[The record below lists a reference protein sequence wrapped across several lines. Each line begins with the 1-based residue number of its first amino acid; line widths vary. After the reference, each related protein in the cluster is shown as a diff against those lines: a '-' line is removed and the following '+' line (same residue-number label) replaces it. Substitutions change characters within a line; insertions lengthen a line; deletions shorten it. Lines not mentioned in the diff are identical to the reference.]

1 MLTKSLTIIFLALG
15 GLVFS
20 QNWTGN
26 VNSDWNNASNWSSWP
41 LNNQDIV
48 INPALYTGN
57 AASPI
62 ISSNSTFS
70 PAAVDLLNGADLI
83 INANLTTQDDV
94 NATGIGTS
102 ITVNAGTFNV
112 NPGNGGRLI
121 IDLGATMLQTN
132 GTVIV
137 DERFIAGEDA
147 IITINN
153 GSASSG
159 QRILMDLG
167 GQFIQNGGTVS
178 VAQTFA
184 MADGN
189 VNGPSKYTLNGGNL
203 SITGEM
209 GFENEFGNFDPTFI
223 LNGGTL
229 TVNGTMFWFGAA
241 PGSGTPRFIST
252 GGTVSVNGIIENMLG
267 STVNM
272 YMSIGGNS
280 TFNYSGNLIQSINAT
295 DSILQHGSSSLVF
308 TGTNS
313 ILNAGIF
320 EASNNVITTFNG
332 TTTIGGTGSYNLAT
346 VLIEPN
352 KSLTLYQDLSLKNDF
367 IKNGSFNA
375 QTFNTS
381 FAGTSLQQI
390 NGTGFTNFYDLS
402 INNASDV
409 LLQQAIK
416 VNHLMNLNLGKITS
430 STTNSIELV
439 DNATTNGGNN
449 LSFVNGPLKKTGNDA
464 FFFPIGKNSLF
475 AGLTITAPSIVA
487 SQYTAEYFDQAYS
500 SLTPVVSPLSAVCP
514 TGYWNLTKALPSDQ
528 VQVGL
533 HWSDASQSGVSNCA
547 ALSVA
552 RWDLSSWTS
561 LLSTSNGSCVGNAS
575 GSVQTN
581 QSTANSGIFT
591 LGFYG
596 NVSVQSFDVCFGDS
610 VNVNGTYY
618 SNALTLVDVYTAA
631 NGADS
636 TVISHVVVLPQNI
649 TNQSIQ
655 LCAGDSLIVGTS
667 VYFLTG
673 AYSDTLLAVNGC
685 DSLVQTLL
693 FVGDVFNTS
702 VTSNLTGST
711 YTLSANQLGTTYQW
725 MNCLTGSTINGANTQ
740 TFSPTEN
747 GSYACILFDG
757 LCSDTTECIAIIDLG
772 TEQLL
777 FESVQLFPNP
787 SENSFTINFQQE
799 ETAELSVYN
808 SQGQQVM
815 NHPFYSGGEL
825 VKHRFL
831 PGIYTVQI
839 QTTNGLSCLK
849 LMVL

>member
-15 GLVFS
+15 GFVYS

-94 NATGIGTS
+94 NAIGIGTS

-132 GTVIV
+132 GTVLV

-147 IITINN
+147 VITINN
-153 GSASSG
+153 GNASSG
-159 QRILMDLG
+159 ERLLMDLG

-189 VNGPSKYTLNGGNL
+189 VNGPSKYTLNGGSL

-209 GFENEFGNFDPTFI
+209 GFENEAGNFEPTFI

-280 TFNYSGNLIQSINAT
+280 TFNYSGNLIQSINVT
-295 DSILQHGSSSLVF
+295 DSILQHGASSLVF

-313 ILNAGIF
+313 ILNAGVF
-320 EASNNVITTFNG
+320 EANNNVLTTFNG
-332 TTTIGGTGSYNLAT
+332 TTTIGGTGSYNLAN

-352 KSLTLYQDLSLKNDF
+352 KSLTLNQHLSLKNDF

-375 QTFNTS
+375 QTFTTS
-381 FAGTSLQQI
+381 FVGTSLQQI
-390 NGTGFTNFYDLS
+390 TGTGFTNFYDLS

-416 VNHLMNLNLGKITS
+416 VNHLLNLTLGKITS

-464 FFFPIGKNSLF
+464 FFFPIGKNNLF
-475 AGLTITAPSIVA
+475 AGLTITAPSTVA
-487 SQYTAEYFDQAYS
+487 SQYIAEYFDQAYS
-500 SLTPVVSPLSAVCP
+500 TLTPVVSPLSAVSP
-514 TGYWNLTKALPSDQ
+514 TGYWNLTKTVPSDQ
-528 VQVGL
+528 VQVEL

-547 ALSVA
+547 AMSVA
-552 RWDLSSWTS
+552 HWDVSSWTS
-561 LLSTSNGSCVGNAS
+561 LLSTSAGSCIGNAS

-581 QSTANSGIFT
+581 QSTSNSGIFT

-610 VNVNGTYY
+610 VDVNGSYY
-618 SNALTLVDVYTAA
+618 SNAITLIDVFTAA
-631 NGADS
+631 NGDDS
-636 TVISHVVVLPQNI
+636 TVISHVVILPQNI

-667 VYFLTG
+667 VYFLSG
-673 AYSDTLLAVNGC
+673 AYSDTLLAVYGC

-693 FVGDVFNTS
+693 VIGDVFNTS

-725 MNCLTGSTINGANTQ
+725 INCLTGNAINGANAQ

-757 LCSDTTECIAIIDLG
+757 LCTDTTECIAIIDLG

-787 SENSFTINFQQE
+787 SENSFTINIQQE
-799 ETAELSVYN
+799 GTIDLSIYN
-808 SQGQQVM
+808 SQGQEVM
-815 NHPFYSGGEL
+815 NNPSYSGGEL
-825 VKHRFL
+825 VKHSFV
-831 PGIYTVQI
+831 PGIYTVHI
-839 QTTNGLSCLK
+839 QTTNGFSRLK
-849 LMVL
+849 LLVL

>member
-15 GLVFS
+15 GFVYS

-94 NATGIGTS
+94 NAIGIGTS

-132 GTVIV
+132 GTVLV

-147 IITINN
+147 VITINN
-153 GSASSG
+153 GNASSG
-159 QRILMDLG
+159 ERLLMDLG

-189 VNGPSKYTLNGGNL
+189 VNGPSKYTLNGGSL

-209 GFENEFGNFDPTFI
+209 GFENEAGNFEPTFI

-280 TFNYSGNLIQSINAT
+280 TFNYSGNLIQSINVT
-295 DSILQHGSSSLVF
+295 DSILQHGASSLVF

-313 ILNAGIF
+313 ILNAGVF
-320 EASNNVITTFNG
+320 EAHNNVLTTFNG
-332 TTTIGGTGSYNLAT
+332 TTTISGTGSYNLAN

-352 KSLTLYQDLSLKNDF
+352 KSLTLNQHLSLKNDF
-367 IKNGSFNA
+367 IKNGFFNA
-375 QTFNTS
+375 QTFTTS
-381 FAGTSLQQI
+381 FVGTSLQQI

-409 LLQQAIK
+409 LLLQAIK
-416 VNHLMNLNLGKITS
+416 VNHLLNLTLGNITS

-449 LSFVNGPLKKTGNDA
+449 LSFVNGPLKKTGNDP
-464 FFFPIGKNSLF
+464 FFFPIGKNNLF
-475 AGLTITAPSIVA
+475 AGLTITAPSTVA

-500 SLTPVVSPLSAVCP
+500 TLTPVVSPLSAVSP
-514 TGYWNLTKALPSDQ
+514 TGYWNLTKTVPSDQ
-528 VQVGL
+528 VQVEL

-552 RWDLSSWTS
+552 HWDVSSWTS
-561 LLSTSNGSCVGNAS
+561 LLSTSAGSCIGNAS

-581 QSTANSGIFT
+581 QSISNSGIFT

-610 VNVNGTYY
+610 VDVNGTYY
-618 SNALTLVDVYTAA
+618 SNALTLVHVYTAA
-631 NGADS
+631 NGDDS
-636 TVISHVVVLPQNI
+636 TVISHVVILPQNI

-667 VYFLTG
+667 VYFLSG

-693 FVGDVFNTS
+693 VIGDVFNTS

-711 YTLSANQLGTTYQW
+711 YTLSANQLGSTYQW
-725 MNCLTGSTINGANTQ
+725 INCLTGNAINGANAQ

-757 LCSDTTECIAIIDLG
+757 LCTDTTECIAIIDLG

-787 SENSFTINFQQE
+787 SENSFTINIQQE
-799 ETAELSVYN
+799 RTIDLSIYN
-808 SQGQQVM
+808 SQGQEVM
-815 NHPFYSGGEL
+815 NNPSYSGGEL
-825 VKHRFL
+825 VKHSFV
-831 PGIYTVQI
+831 PGIYTVHI
-839 QTTNGLSCLK
+839 QTTNGFSRLK
-849 LMVL
+849 LLVL

>member
-15 GLVFS
+15 GFVYS

-94 NATGIGTS
+94 NAIGIGTS

-132 GTVIV
+132 GTVLV

-147 IITINN
+147 VITINN
-153 GSASSG
+153 GNASSG
-159 QRILMDLG
+159 ERLLMDLG

-189 VNGPSKYTLNGGNL
+189 VNGPSKYTLNGGSL

-209 GFENEFGNFDPTFI
+209 GFENEAGNFEPTFI

-280 TFNYSGNLIQSINAT
+280 TFNYSGNLIQSINVT
-295 DSILQHGSSSLVF
+295 DSILQHGASSIVF

-313 ILNAGIF
+313 ILNAGVF
-320 EASNNVITTFNG
+320 EANNNVLTTFNG
-332 TTTIGGTGSYNLAT
+332 TTTIGGTGSYNLAN

-352 KSLTLYQDLSLKNDF
+352 KSLTLNQHLSLKNDF

-375 QTFNTS
+375 QTFTTS
-381 FAGTSLQQI
+381 FVGTSLQQI

-416 VNHLMNLNLGKITS
+416 VNHLLNLTLGKITS

-449 LSFVNGPLKKTGNDA
+449 LSFVNGPLKKTGNDP
-464 FFFPIGKNSLF
+464 FFFPIGKNNLF
-475 AGLTITAPSIVA
+475 AGLTITAPSTVA

-500 SLTPVVSPLSAVCP
+500 TLTPVVSPLSAVSP
-514 TGYWNLTKALPSDQ
+514 TGYWNLTKTVPSDQ
-528 VQVGL
+528 VQVEL

-552 RWDLSSWTS
+552 HWDVSSWTS
-561 LLSTSNGSCVGNAS
+561 LLSTSAGSCIGNAS

-581 QSTANSGIFT
+581 QSTSNSGIFT

-610 VNVNGTYY
+610 VDVNGSYY
-618 SNALTLVDVYTAA
+618 SNAITLIDVFTAA
-631 NGADS
+631 NGDDS
-636 TVISHVVVLPQNI
+636 TVISHVVILPQNI

-667 VYFLTG
+667 VYFLSG

-693 FVGDVFNTS
+693 VIGDVFNTS

-725 MNCLTGSTINGANTQ
+725 INCLTGNAINGANAQ

-757 LCSDTTECIAIIDLG
+757 LCTDTTECIAIIDLG

-787 SENSFTINFQQE
+787 SENSFTINIQQE
-799 ETAELSVYN
+799 GTIDLSIYN
-808 SQGQQVM
+808 SQGQEVM
-815 NHPFYSGGEL
+815 NNPSYSGGEL
-825 VKHRFL
+825 VKHSFV
-831 PGIYTVQI
+831 PGIYTVHI
-839 QTTNGLSCLK
+839 QTTNGFSRLK
-849 LMVL
+849 LLVL

>member
-15 GLVFS
+15 GFVYS

-94 NATGIGTS
+94 NAIGIGTS

-132 GTVIV
+132 GTVLV

-147 IITINN
+147 VITINN
-153 GSASSG
+153 GNASSG
-159 QRILMDLG
+159 ERLLMDLG

-189 VNGPSKYTLNGGNL
+189 VNGPSKYTLNGGSL

-209 GFENEFGNFDPTFI
+209 GFENEAGNFEPTFI

-280 TFNYSGNLIQSINAT
+280 TFNYSGNLIQSINVT
-295 DSILQHGSSSLVF
+295 DSILQHGASSLVF

-313 ILNAGIF
+313 ILNAGVF
-320 EASNNVITTFNG
+320 EAHNNVLTTFNG
-332 TTTIGGTGSYNLAT
+332 TTTIGGTGSYNLAN

-352 KSLTLYQDLSLKNDF
+352 KSLTLNQHLSLKNDF

-375 QTFNTS
+375 QTFTTS
-381 FAGTSLQQI
+381 FVGTSLQQI

-416 VNHLMNLNLGKITS
+416 VNHLLNLTLGKITS

-464 FFFPIGKNSLF
+464 FFFPIGKNNLF
-475 AGLTITAPSIVA
+475 AGLTITAPSTVA

-500 SLTPVVSPLSAVCP
+500 TLTPVVSPLSAVSP
-514 TGYWNLTKALPSDQ
+514 TGYWNLTKTVPSDQ
-528 VQVGL
+528 VQVEL

-552 RWDLSSWTS
+552 HWDVSSWTS
-561 LLSTSNGSCVGNAS
+561 LLSTSAGSCIGNAS

-581 QSTANSGIFT
+581 QSTSNSGIFT

-610 VNVNGTYY
+610 VDVNGTYY

-631 NGADS
+631 NGDDS
-636 TVISHVVVLPQNI
+636 TVISHVVILPQNI

-667 VYFLTG
+667 VYFLSG

-693 FVGDVFNTS
+693 VIGDVFNTS

-725 MNCLTGSTINGANTQ
+725 INCLTGNAINGANAQ

-757 LCSDTTECIAIIDLG
+757 LCTDTTECIAIIDLG

-787 SENSFTINFQQE
+787 SENSFTINIQQE
-799 ETAELSVYN
+799 GTIDLSIYN
-808 SQGQQVM
+808 SQGQEVM
-815 NHPFYSGGEL
+815 NNPSYSGGEL
-825 VKHRFL
+825 VKHSFV
-831 PGIYTVQI
+831 PGIYTVHI
-839 QTTNGLSCLK
+839 QTTNGFSRLK
-849 LMVL
+849 LLVL

>member
-1 MLTKSLTIIFLALG
+1 MLTKSLTIIFLTLG
-15 GLVFS
+15 GFVFS

-94 NATGIGTS
+94 NAIGIGTS

-132 GTVIV
+132 GTVLV

-147 IITINN
+147 VITINN

-159 QRILMDLG
+159 ERLLMDLG

-209 GFENEFGNFDPTFI
+209 GFENEAGNFEPTFL

-313 ILNAGIF
+313 ILNAGVF

-332 TTTIGGTGSYNLAT
+332 TTTIGGTGNYNLAN

-352 KSLTLYQDLSLKNDF
+352 KSLTLNQHLSLKNDF
-367 IKNGSFNA
+367 SKNGTFNA

-381 FAGTSLQQI
+381 FVGTSLQQI

-402 INNASDV
+402 INNPSDV
-409 LLQQAIK
+409 LLQHSIK
-416 VNHLMNLNLGKITS
+416 VNHLLNLIFGKITS
-430 STTNSIELV
+430 SATNSIELV
-439 DNATTNGGNN
+439 DNATTNGGNS

-464 FFFPIGKNSLF
+464 FFFPIGKNNLF
-475 AGLTITAPSIVA
+475 SGLTITAPSSIT

-500 SLTPVVSPLSAVCP
+500 SLAPLVSPLSAVSP
-514 TGYWNLTKALPSDQ
+514 TGYWNLTKTLLSDQ
-528 VQVGL
+528 VQVAL

-552 RWDLSSWTS
+552 HWNLSSWNS
-561 LLSTSNGSCVGNAS
+561 LLSTSTGSCVGNAS

-581 QSTANSGIFT
+581 QSTSNSGIFT

-596 NVSVQSFDVCFGDS
+596 NVSVQSFDVCYGDS
-610 VNVNGTYY
+610 IDVNGTYY
-618 SNALTLVDVYTAA
+618 SNAITLVDVYSAA
-631 NGADS
+631 NGDDS

-655 LCAGDSLIVGTS
+655 LCAGDSLIVGSS

-673 AYSDTLLAVNGC
+673 SYSDTLLAVNGC

-711 YTLSANQLGTTYQW
+711 YTLSANQLGSTYQW
-725 MNCLTGSTINGANTQ
+725 INCLTESPISGENSQ
-740 TFSPTEN
+740 SYSPTDN

-757 LCSDTTECIAIIDLG
+757 FCSDTTECIEINDLG
-772 TEQLL
+772 NDQLL
-777 FESVQLFPNP
+777 FDSVQLFPNP

-799 ETAELSVYN
+799 GTIDLRIFN
-808 SQGQQVM
+808 SQGQEVM
-815 NHPFYSGGEL
+815 NLPSYSGGEL
-825 VKHRFL
+825 VKHSFV
-831 PGIYTVQI
+831 PGIYTVHM
-839 QTTNGLSCLK
+839 QTTNGFARLK
-849 LMVL
+849 LLVL

>member
-15 GLVFS
+15 GFVYS

-94 NATGIGTS
+94 NAIGIGTS
-102 ITVNAGTFNV
+102 ITVNAGIFNV

-147 IITINN
+147 VITINN
-153 GSASSG
+153 GNASSG
-159 QRILMDLG
+159 ERLLMDLG

-189 VNGPSKYTLNGGNL
+189 INGPSKYTLNGGSL

-209 GFENEFGNFDPTFI
+209 GFENEAGNFEPTFI

-280 TFNYSGNLIQSINAT
+280 TFNYSGNLIQSINVS
-295 DSILQHGSSSLVF
+295 DSILQHGASSLVF

-313 ILNAGIF
+313 ILNAGVF
-320 EASNNVITTFNG
+320 EANNNVITTFNG

-346 VLIEPN
+346 ILIEPN
-352 KSLTLYQDLSLKNDF
+352 KSLTLNQHLSLKNDF

-381 FAGTSLQQI
+381 FVGTSLQQI

-402 INNASDV
+402 INNTSDV
-409 LLQQAIK
+409 VLQQAIK
-416 VNHLMNLNLGKITS
+416 VNHLLNLTLGKITS

-464 FFFPIGKNSLF
+464 FFFPIGKNNLF
-475 AGLTITAPSIVA
+475 AGLTITAPSTVA

-500 SLTPVVSPLSAVCP
+500 SLTPVVSPLSAVSP
-514 TGYWNLTKALPSDQ
+514 TGYWNLTKTLPSDQ
-528 VQVGL
+528 VQVEL

-552 RWDLSSWTS
+552 HWDLSSWTS
-561 LLSTSNGSCVGNAS
+561 LLSTSAGSCVGNAS

-610 VNVNGTYY
+610 VDVNGTYY

-631 NGADS
+631 NGDDS

-673 AYSDTLLAVNGC
+673 SYSDTLLAANGC

-725 MNCLTGSTINGANTQ
+725 INCLTGSAINGANSQ

-747 GSYACILFDG
+747 GSYACVLFDG

-787 SENSFTINFQQE
+787 SENSFTINFHQE
-799 ETAELSVYN
+799 GTIDLSIYN
-808 SQGQQVM
+808 SQGQEVM
-815 NHPFYSGGEL
+815 NNPSYSGGEL
-825 VKHRFL
+825 VKHSFV
-831 PGIYTVQI
+831 PGIYTVHI
-839 QTTNGLSCLK
+839 QTANGFSRLK
-849 LMVL
+849 LLVL

>member
-15 GLVFS
+15 GFVYS

-94 NATGIGTS
+94 NAIGIGTS
-102 ITVNAGTFNV
+102 ITVNSGTFNV

-132 GTVIV
+132 GTVLV

-147 IITINN
+147 VITINN
-153 GSASSG
+153 GNASSG
-159 QRILMDLG
+159 ERLLMDLG

-189 VNGPSKYTLNGGNL
+189 VNGPSKYTLNGGSL

-209 GFENEFGNFDPTFI
+209 GFENEAGNFEPTFI

-280 TFNYSGNLIQSINAT
+280 TFNYSGNLIQSINVT
-295 DSILQHGSSSLVF
+295 DSILQHGASSLVF

-313 ILNAGIF
+313 ILNAGVF
-320 EASNNVITTFNG
+320 EANNNVITTFNG
-332 TTTIGGTGSYNLAT
+332 ATTIGGTGSYNLAT
-346 VLIEPN
+346 ILIEPT
-352 KSLTLYQDLSLKNDF
+352 KSLTLNQHLSLKNDF

-381 FAGTSLQQI
+381 FVGTGLQQI

-416 VNHLMNLNLGKITS
+416 VNHLLNLTLGKITS

-464 FFFPIGKNSLF
+464 FFFPIGKNNLF
-475 AGLTITAPSIVA
+475 AGLTITAPSTVA

-500 SLTPVVSPLSAVCP
+500 SLTPVVSPLSAVSP
-514 TGYWNLTKALPSDQ
+514 TGYWNLTKTLPSEQ
-528 VQVGL
+528 VQVEL
-533 HWSDASQSGVSNCA
+533 HWSDASLSGVSNCA

-552 RWDLSSWTS
+552 HWDLSSWTS
-561 LLSTSNGSCVGNAS
+561 LLSTSAGSCVGNAS

-610 VNVNGTYY
+610 VDVNGTYY

-631 NGADS
+631 NGDDS

-655 LCAGDSLIVGTS
+655 LCAGDSIIVGTS

-673 AYSDTLLAVNGC
+673 AYSDTLLAANGC

-725 MNCLTGSTINGANTQ
+725 INCLTGNAINGANAQ

-777 FESVQLFPNP
+777 FGSVQLFPNP
-787 SENSFTINFQQE
+787 SENSFTINIQQE
-799 ETAELSVYN
+799 GTIDLSIYN
-808 SQGQQVM
+808 SQGQEVM
-815 NHPFYSGGEL
+815 NIPSYSGGEL
-825 VKHRFL
+825 VKHSFV
-831 PGIYTVQI
+831 PGIYTVHI
-839 QTTNGLSCLK
+839 QTSNGFSRLK
-849 LMVL
+849 LLVL

>member
-15 GLVFS
+15 GFVYS

-70 PAAVDLLNGADLI
+70 PASVDLLNDADLI

-94 NATGIGTS
+94 NAIGIGTS
-102 ITVNAGTFNV
+102 ITVNSGTFDV

-132 GTVIV
+132 GTVLV

-147 IITINN
+147 VITINN
-153 GSASSG
+153 GNASSG
-159 QRILMDLG
+159 ERLLMDLG

-189 VNGPSKYTLNGGNL
+189 VNGSSKYTLNGGSL

-209 GFENEFGNFDPTFI
+209 GFENEAGNFEPTFI

-280 TFNYSGNLIQSINAT
+280 TFNYSGNLIQSINVT
-295 DSILQHGSSSLVF
+295 DSILQHGASSIVF

-313 ILNAGIF
+313 ILNAGVF
-320 EASNNVITTFNG
+320 EAHNNVLTTFNG

-346 VLIEPN
+346 ILIEPN
-352 KSLTLYQDLSLKNDF
+352 KSLTLNQHLSLKNDF

-375 QTFNTS
+375 QTFTTS
-381 FAGTSLQQI
+381 FVGTSLQQI

-409 LLQQAIK
+409 LLQQAIT
-416 VNHLMNLNLGKITS
+416 VNHLLNLSLGRITS
-430 STTNSIELV
+430 STTNNIELV

-464 FFFPIGKNSLF
+464 FFFPIGKNNLF
-475 AGLTITAPSIVA
+475 AGLTITAPSTVA

-500 SLTPVVSPLSAVCP
+500 SLTPVVSPLSAVSP
-514 TGYWNLTKALPSDQ
+514 TGYWNLTKTLPSDQ
-528 VQVGL
+528 VQVEL
-533 HWSDASQSGVSNCA
+533 HWSDASLSGVSNCA

-552 RWDLSSWTS
+552 HWDLSSWTS
-561 LLSTSNGSCVGNAS
+561 LLSTSAGSCVGNAS

-610 VNVNGTYY
+610 VDVNGTYY

-631 NGADS
+631 NGDDS
-636 TVISHVVVLPQNI
+636 TVISHVVALPQNI

-673 AYSDTLLAVNGC
+673 AYSDTLLAANGC

-711 YTLSANQLGTTYQW
+711 YTLSANQLGSTYQW
-725 MNCLTGSTINGANTQ
+725 INCLTGNAINGANAQ

-787 SENSFTINFQQE
+787 SENSFTINVQQE
-799 ETAELSVYN
+799 GTIDLSIYN
-808 SQGQQVM
+808 SQGQEVM
-815 NHPFYSGGEL
+815 NNPSYSGGEL
-825 VKHRFL
+825 VKHSFV
-831 PGIYTVQI
+831 PGIYTVHI
-839 QTTNGLSCLK
+839 QTSNGFSRLK
-849 LMVL
+849 LLVL